1 MRPFRK
7 EKVASLVRDI
17 VGEALVHR
25 LHDPRL
31 ATLTTITR
39 VEMTRD
45 LQIARIYLMVPGGET
60 VERKT
65 MAAIKSATGY
75 LQRMVGSVLSLRN
88 CPELRFEIDE
98 AGKFAQKTLGLIEEN
113 RRQMEAKQAQRD
125 ATEPVLDEEPHMG
138 ESDDSSTEIV
148 DGA

>member
-1 MRPFRK
+1 MRAFRK

-17 VGEALVHR
+17 IGEALVHR

-45 LQIARIYLMVPGGET
+45 LQIARVYLSVPGGEA

-75 LQRMVGSVLSLRN
+75 LQRMVGSALSLRN

-98 AGKFAQKTLGLIEEN
+98 AAKFAQKTLGLIEEN
-113 RRQMEAKQAQRD
+113 RRQMEAKEAEMD
-125 ATEPVLDEEPHMG
+125 ATDGTFDEEPHVAD
-138 ESDDSSTEIV
+138 SDDSATETGN
-148 DGA
+148 GA

>member
-98 AGKFAQKTLGLIEEN
+98 AG
-113 RRQMEAKQAQRD
+113 
-125 ATEPVLDEEPHMG
+125 
-138 ESDDSSTEIV
+138 
-148 DGA
+148 